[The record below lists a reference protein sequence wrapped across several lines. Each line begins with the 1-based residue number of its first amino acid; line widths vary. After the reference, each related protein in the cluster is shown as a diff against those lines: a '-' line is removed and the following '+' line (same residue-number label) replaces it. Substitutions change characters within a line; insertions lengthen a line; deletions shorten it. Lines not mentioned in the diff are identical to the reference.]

1 MRRLVVGNWKMHE
14 TAAQAGELA
23 RVIVASLDGA
33 QLHERDVEVV
43 LAPPFTALAAVRA
56 AARESAVALGAQNM
70 HWANAG
76 AFTGEIAPPM
86 LVELG
91 VRYVIVGHS
100 ERRRYFGETDADVN
114 RKVRAALEHGLT
126 PVVAVGETSEERAS
140 GATDERVSAQ
150 TRAALEGI
158 APERL
163 HDIAIAYEP
172 IWAIGTAKSCE
183 PGEAARVMALIRG
196 SVAGLEHTPLLYGG
210 SVTPANF
217 AAYLATQHCRGG
229 LVGGASLDAAAF
241 AALVRLACDKA
252 A

>member
-1 MRRLVVGNWKMHE
+1 MHE

-23 RVIVASLDGA
+23 RLVAASLDA
-33 QLHERDVEVV
+33 AALQERDVEVV
-43 LAPPFTALAAVRA
+43 LAPPFTALAAVRDA
-56 AARESAVALGAQNM
+56 TRDSVVALGAQNM

-114 RKVRAALEHGLT
+114 RKVRAAFEHGLT
-126 PVVAVGETSEERAS
+126 PIVAVGETGEERAS
-140 GATDERVSAQ
+140 GATDERVATQ

-158 APERL
+158 EQERL
-163 HDIAIAYEP
+163 RDVAIAYEP
-172 IWAIGTAKSCE
+172 VWAIGTAKSCD
-183 PGEAARVMALIRG
+183 PGEADRVMALIRA
-196 SVAGLEHTPLLYGG
+196 SVAGLEDTPLLYGG

-217 AAYLATQHCRGG
+217 AAYLATPHCRGG

-241 AALVRLACDKA
+241 ASLVRLACSA
-252 A
+252 QA